1 MIDKIEI
8 YPQPDKCCKKYEYQD
23 KPNYAEEAR
32 QSAIDAANASV
43 LAMKYAERAE
53 EAAAATSEAYTKTET
68 DDLLTGKADRNNV
81 YTKAETNTLL
91 ENKADRNNV
100 YTKTQIDQK
109 FNNVKSVQSAV
120 VSPNPSGNSISFI
133 DTVSQNEQGVIT
145 VTKKTVRSA
154 TDTLSGLMTSTDKA
168 KLNGIPEEV
177 YSKNEIALLL
187 DTLSNTFTFKPG
199 DSMTFNNLIQFA
211 GVWVSNTHTRFTI
224 PCGKTITADN
234 FSLSGGFYIRSDGH
248 TTALINIS
256 DVTVTLYRNY
266 TNIVV
271 DIVFSAAV
279 PNAVAYNPIIVQPN
293 NLTLSFS

>member
-43 LAMKYAERAE
+43 LAMEYAERAE
-53 EAAAATSEAYTKTET
+53 EAAASTSEAYTKTET
-68 DDLLTGKADRNNV
+68 DNLLAGKADQDNV
-81 YTKAETNTLL
+81 YTKN
-91 ENKADRNNV
+91 
-100 YTKTQIDQK
+100 QIDQK

-133 DTVSQNEQGVIT
+133 DTIRQNEQGVIT

-154 TDTLSGLMTSTDKA
+154 TDTLSGLMSADDKN
-168 KLNGIPEEV
+168 KLNGIPNEV

-187 DTLSNTFTFKPG
+187 DTLSAGLTFKPG
-199 DSMTFNNLIQFA
+199 DSMTFNNQIQFA
-211 GVWVSNTHTRFTI
+211 GVWVSNTNARFTI

-234 FSLSGGFYIRSDGH
+234 FSLTGGFYIRSDGH

-271 DIVFSAAV
+271 NVVFSAAV
-279 PNAVAYNPIIVQPN
+279 PNAVAYNPIVVQPS
-293 NLTLSFS
+293 NLILSFS